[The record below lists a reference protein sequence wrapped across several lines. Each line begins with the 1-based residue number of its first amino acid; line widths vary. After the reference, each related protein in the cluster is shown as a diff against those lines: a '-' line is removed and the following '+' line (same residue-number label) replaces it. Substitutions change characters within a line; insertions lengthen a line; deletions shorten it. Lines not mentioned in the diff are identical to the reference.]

1 MTFRPTDTLHTIR
14 DFLFSKTNREF
25 LIFLLFLLLSGIFW
39 LMMTFNETYEKEIV
53 LPVRYVNV
61 PQSAVLTSGES
72 DSIHVNISDKG
83 FTVSD
88 LYRLSTCSI

>member
-39 LMMTFNETYEKEIV
+39 LMMTFNETYEK
-53 LPVRYVNV
+53 
-61 PQSAVLTSGES
+61 
-72 DSIHVNISDKG
+72 
-83 FTVSD
+83 
-88 LYRLSTCSI
+88 

>member
-61 PQSAVLTSGES
+61 PQSAVFTSPML
-72 DSIHVNISDKG
+72 
-83 FTVSD
+83 
-88 LYRLSTCSI
+88 LYFAL